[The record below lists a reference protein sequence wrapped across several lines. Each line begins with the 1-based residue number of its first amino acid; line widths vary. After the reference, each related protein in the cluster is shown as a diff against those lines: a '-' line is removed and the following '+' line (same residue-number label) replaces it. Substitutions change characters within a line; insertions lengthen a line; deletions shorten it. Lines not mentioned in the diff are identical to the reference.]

1 MAPPPLNQPH
11 EQPQDSL
18 ENLEHRLY
26 SRTPPPLRH
35 DEEFIGEER
44 HVRIAPEWTSE
55 AERKES
61 ALYSIVATIMP
72 WIKRLFVASIIF
84 FMFTAGI
91 AFFGVWRGENTVSP
105 QNISVDVIGPVGA
118 PAGEEMSVEITIGN
132 ENTINL
138 NSVDL
143 LVEFP
148 DGTRKPDNLSLPL
161 LRYRDALGLLPA
173 GKRVSRK
180 LSFVPFGEEGENKKL
195 EITVEYR
202 PKDSNAI
209 FSRKIE
215 HAFMVNSSPVIFT
228 LKLPKEVNA
237 DQIFDIAIDLSS
249 NSSATQEN
257 LLVKAEYPFGFQ
269 FVESEP
275 NPSFGKDT
283 WFLGDLAPKGSPRIL
298 VRGRLQATEK
308 EERTFHFSVGT
319 QNTKDERQLGAVFLS
334 EAPSILIQKSFI
346 NLELLVN
353 GKEGETFVGRSGQ
366 IIRAD
371 ITWLNNLAAK
381 VANLEITAKLIGD
394 IYSKTSVS
402 SVGGFFDS
410 NTGALLWD
418 QRKIAKFAA
427 VEPGANGT
435 LSFSLGI
442 LPVAIDPATFKNPQM
457 PLEVTARGKRLDE
470 QGLYQDVVSSVKKEI
485 KVATV
490 LALSSRLLHDDGP
503 FANQG
508 PIPPQAEQETTYTVV
523 WSLSNASNGV
533 ANTKESA
540 VLPSSVKWVG
550 EMSPPSER
558 VSYSQVGGEIVW
570 NIGEVKAGVGA
581 LAPPLEVSFK
591 VALLP
596 SLSQVGTSPVVIGES
611 MARGND
617 PFTGTEVVSNT
628 RPPLTTGLLG
638 DDRATS
644 KSGIITK

>member
-1 MAPPPLNQPH
+1 
-11 EQPQDSL
+11 
-18 ENLEHRLY
+18 
-26 SRTPPPLRH
+26 
-35 DEEFIGEER
+35 
-44 HVRIAPEWTSE
+44 
-55 AERKES
+55 
-61 ALYSIVATIMP
+61 
-72 WIKRLFVASIIF
+72 
-84 FMFTAGI
+84 MFTAGI

-283 WFLGDLAPKGSPRIL
+283 WFLGDLEPKGSRQIR
-298 VRGRLQATEK
+298 VKGRLQAVEK

-319 QNTKDERQLGAVFLS
+319 QNTKDEKQLGAVFLS
-334 EAPSILIQKSFI
+334 ESPTVLIQRPFI

-353 GKEGETFVGRSGQ
+353 GTQGETFVGRSGQ
-366 IIRAD
+366 TIRAD
-371 ITWLNNLAAK
+371 ISWKNNLLSK
-381 VANLEITAKLIGD
+381 VTDLSITAKLSGD
-394 IYSKTSVS
+394 IFNEASVS
-402 SVGGFFDS
+402 SAEGAYDS
-410 NTGALLWD
+410 TTDTLLWD
-418 QRKIAKFAA
+418 QRKVSKFAI
-427 VEPGANGT
+427 VEPGAKGT
-435 LSFSLGI
+435 VSASFGI
-442 LPVAIDPATFKNPQM
+442 LPVATDPKTFKNPR
-457 PLEVTARGKRLDE
+457 LAIEVTARGKRLDE
-470 QGLYQDVVSSVKKEI
+470 QGLSREVVSSVKKEI
-485 KVATV
+485 KIAKY
-490 LALSSRLLHDDGP
+490 P
-503 FANQG
+503 
-508 PIPPQAEQETTYTVV
+508 
-523 WSLSNASNGV
+523 
-533 ANTKESA
+533 
-540 VLPSSVKWVG
+540 
-550 EMSPPSER
+550 
-558 VSYSQVGGEIVW
+558 
-570 NIGEVKAGVGA
+570 
-581 LAPPLEVSFK
+581 
-591 VALLP
+591 
-596 SLSQVGTSPVVIGES
+596 
-611 MARGND
+611 
-617 PFTGTEVVSNT
+617 
-628 RPPLTTGLLG
+628 
-638 DDRATS
+638 
-644 KSGIITK
+644 ITKV